1 MAEKNLAEKRVI
13 LIVLDSVG
21 AGEAPDAAAYGDAG
35 SNTLGHIAEALGGL
49 NLPNLQKMGLGNI
62 LPLRGVAPQAAPK
75 AAFGRMQEVSCGKD
89 TTAGHWE
96 LAGTP
101 LLRPLPTYPDGFPAS
116 LLAEFERRIGR
127 GTLGNVPASGT
138 VIIQELGEEHMR
150 TGQPIVYTSADSV
163 FQIAAHEQVIP
174 PEQLYEMCG
183 SARRLLVGEHGVG
196 RVIARPFVGE
206 PGHFSR
212 TERRRDF
219 SLLPPDGNLLAAVQ
233 AAGLPVVAIGKIHDI
248 FADQNIDFSYPT
260 SDNADGMVK
269 ILAAVDKHSAGLIWA
284 NLVDFDMLY
293 GHRNDAA
300 GYGAALEAFDAW
312 LPRLLAALRPADLL
326 LITADHGND
335 PTTPSTD
342 HSREYVPVLAYGEP
356 AAAGIDL
363 GVRSCFADLGA
374 TAAEY
379 LGAPELP
386 AGRSFLADI
395 TKVGGAARGE

>member
-1 MAEKNLAEKRVI
+1 MAEKRVI

-35 SNTLGHIAEALGGL
+35 SNTLGNIAAALGGL
-49 NLPNLQKMGLGNI
+49 SLPNLQSMGLGNI
-62 LPLRGVAPQAAPK
+62 LPLAGVEPLAAEK
-75 AAFGRMQEVSCGKD
+75 LAAAAFGKMQEVSCGKD

-101 LLRPLPTYPDGFPAS
+101 LLRPLPTYPNGFPTD
-116 LLAEFERRIGR
+116 LIAEFERQIGR
-127 GTLGNVPASGT
+127 RTLGNVVASGT

-150 TGQPIVYTSADSV
+150 TGWPIVYTSADSV

-183 SARRLLVGEHGVG
+183 VARRLLVGEHGVG

-206 PGHFSR
+206 PGGFSR

-219 SLLPPDGNLLAAVQ
+219 SLLPPSGNLLAAVQ

-260 SDNADGMVK
+260 ANNADGMAK
-269 ILAAVDKHSAGLIWA
+269 IMAALDKHSAGLIWA

-293 GHRNDAA
+293 GHRNDVA
-300 GYGAALEAFDAW
+300 GYGAALQAFDAW
-312 LPRLLAALRPADLL
+312 LPQLWSALRPDDLL

-342 HSREYVPVLAYGEP
+342 HSREYVPVMAMAQK
-356 AAAGIDL
+356 AARRGVNL

-379 LGAPELP
+379 LGAAELP
-386 AGRSFLADI
+386 AGRSFLADM
-395 TKVGGAARGE
+395 GLA

>member
-1 MAEKNLAEKRVI
+1 MAEKRVI

-21 AGEAPDAAAYGDAG
+21 AGEAPDATAYGDAG
-35 SNTLGHIAEALGGL
+35 SNTLGNIAKAMGGL
-49 NLPNLQKMGLGNI
+49 SLPNLQSMGLGNI
-62 LPLRGVAPQAAPK
+62 LPLAGVEPLAAEK
-75 AAFGRMQEVSCGKD
+75 LAAAAFGKMQEVSCGKD

-96 LAGTP
+96 LSGTP
-101 LLRPLPTYPDGFPAS
+101 LLRPLPTYPNGFPTD
-116 LLAEFERRIGR
+116 LIAEFERQIGR
-127 GTLGNVPASGT
+127 RTLGNVVASGT

-150 TGQPIVYTSADSV
+150 TGWPIVYTSADSV

-183 SARRLLVGEHGVG
+183 LARRLLVGEHGVG

-206 PGHFSR
+206 PGGFSR

-219 SLLPPDGNLLAAVQ
+219 SLLPPSGNLLAAVQ

-260 SDNADGMVK
+260 ANNADGMAK
-269 ILAAVDKHSAGLIWA
+269 IMAALDKHSAGLIWA

-293 GHRNDAA
+293 GHRNDVA
-300 GYGAALEAFDAW
+300 GYGAALQAFDAW
-312 LPRLLAALRPADLL
+312 LPQLWSALRPDDLL

-342 HSREYVPVLAYGEP
+342 HSREYVPVMAMAQT
-356 AAAGIDL
+356 AARRGVNL

-379 LGAPELP
+379 LGAAELP
-386 AGRSFLADI
+386 AGRSFLADM
-395 TKVGGAARGE
+395 GLA